1 MEPNKRGTRFKIC
14 SEPSRR
20 LPWTSTERMIGAST
34 TRYTKSTAPSGR
46 SVTLATTSENRPN
59 SVKRRMSARTMAAS
73 RGDPAKLRKLLRAN
87 RVSDSVP
94 PSTRTV
100 PTGRPA
106 KVTIRSSAPA
116 KEEQSSKIRMRDATD
131 MWGEDTPQ
139 AGSAEPQ
146 GGNHP
151 QGKEN
156 QGHGAQSLVRCRL
169 RGDASH
175 RLRAA
180 LAEAGF
186 WQLGLWHLRSPET
199 SSTRNGG
206 L

>member
-1 MEPNKRGTRFKIC
+1 MGPRPTYGLQFEKPFLFASWKDVGALARWMRN
-14 SEPSRR
+14 
-20 LPWTSTERMIGAST
+20 IGNQ
-34 TRYTKSTAPSGR
+34 KQ
-46 SVTLATTSENRPN
+46 
-59 SVKRRMSARTMAAS
+59 AAS
-73 RGDPAKLRKLLRAN
+73 RGDPARLRKLLRAN

-131 MWGEDTPQ
+131 MWREDTPQ
-139 AGSAEPQ
+139 AGSTEPY

-156 QGHGAQSLVRCRL
+156 QGHGAQRLVRGWL
-169 RGDASH
+169 RGNTSH

-186 WQLGLWHLRSPET
+186 WQLGLWHLHSPET
-199 SSTRNGG
+199 TSTRNGG
-206 L
+206 Q